1 MTKRPLDGIT
11 VVSCEQA
18 VAGPFATRQLAD
30 LGARVIKI
38 ERPGSGD
45 FARAYDETVHGQSSH
60 FVWLNRSKE
69 SVVLNLKDEKDREVL
84 LRLID
89 HADVFV
95 QNLAPGSL
103 DRLGFGAASLR
114 KSRPGLIVCNI
125 SGYGM
130 DGPLRDAK
138 AYDLLIQ
145 AEAGLVSITGT
156 KDEPAKT
163 GIPTADI
170 AGGMYAFSGILAAL
184 YRRLSMGEGATVNIS
199 LFDSLIEWM
208 GYPIQYTQGSGTM
221 PERSGTSHATIA
233 PYGIFS
239 ARQGAPVVLSIQNER
254 EWANFCLVVLKS
266 EMFLRDPRFESGT
279 KRVNNRTELHDAI
292 NKVLLGMDDAEFE
305 ERLQKGNIAYAH
317 LRDISSV
324 LDHPQLVARNRWV
337 DVASPGGLV
346 RSSVPPIDIEGVSP
360 RMEAIPSLGE
370 HTESVRSEFGDNAD
384 SLDGK

>member
-266 EMFLRDPRFESGT
+266 EMFLRDPRFDSGT